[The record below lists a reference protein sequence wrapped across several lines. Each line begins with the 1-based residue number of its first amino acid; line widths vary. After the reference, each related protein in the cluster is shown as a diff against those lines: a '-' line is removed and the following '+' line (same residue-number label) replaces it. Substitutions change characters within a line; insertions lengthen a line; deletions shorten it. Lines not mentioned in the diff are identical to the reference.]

1 MRMDLAGEKFQV
13 EAGYEV
19 ELPPGDHLIVV
30 AGAHMGEP
38 AYDFDGP
45 NLAAKKSE
53 IFEFKHYR
61 RSGSKF
67 WTSRA
72 GISFYFVLPKSQI
85 ELVAE
90 KGYSYVPV
98 LIQGRKCHLN
108 VSGGGGSGGWT
119 DYVRRVAHIGCGW
132 SLSAL
137 RQLAAIAVSP
147 GECRREGVTLE
158 IEPLADDQ
166 RRGFVDAPPRP
177 PCGTDCKPEPSGP
190 ARSLGLHGQ
199 PGTICRRNPAAAKAV
214 FHLLKRFLARTS
226 SVRGHRLAQD
236 GRNQRRHGPRAALP
250 QPHRSRS
257 GAGGRVTRHRHRTH
271 CLSL

>member
-19 ELPPGDHLIVV
+19 EIPLGDHLIVV

-45 NLAAKKSE
+45 TLAAKKSE
-53 IFEFKHYR
+53 LFEFKHYR

-147 GECRREGVTLE
+147 DECRNEGVTLE
-158 IEPLADDQ
+158 IEPLANDQ
-166 RRGFVDAPPRP
+166 RRGFVERAAAANMRNRLQGGNQVVLREGWDFMGSQGPFAVETRP
-177 PCGTDCKPEPSGP
+177 QRKRYFICSSGSSHVRVQYAAIDWPKTAEINSVAVPEPAFVNRIAP
-190 ARSLGLHGQ
+190 VLE
-199 PGTICRRNPAAAKAV
+199 PVAV
-214 FHLLKRFLARTS
+214 
-226 SVRGHRLAQD
+226 
-236 GRNQRRHGPRAALP
+236 
-250 QPHRSRS
+250 
-257 GAGGRVTRHRHRTH
+257 
-271 CLSL
+271 